1 MTQNQNMTATVG
13 HLPPVPIRRPGRPEE
28 IADVVVF
35 LSSEGAS
42 FVNGATWPVDGGY
55 TVL

>member
-1 MTQNQNMTATVG
+1 MTQAAALAVG
-13 HLPPVPIRRPGRPEE
+13 PMPPPPIPMKRAGRPEE

-42 FVNGATWPVDGGY
+42 YVNGATWPVDGGY
-55 TVL
+55 VSL